1 MSFFE
6 NNSENR
12 NSGMRNTL
20 LTRINTRINRNSLM
34 RCSFCCRYGHNV
46 IDCNDIGFMTISAD
60 LINNKRKIINDRT
73 ISYNDKKD
81 VFCAD
86 LRYEAELSEN
96 KKRRLKCYAIRYC
109 DAGDEDDY
117 FTWSMKI
124 CNKIYEMTYEEEER
138 IISNITTPDYLE
150 FDENDAVNYLID
162 ADNLIRENNVIRNL
176 NVMSERDTRYT
187 ESGLRLLSFIA
198 QIRMDEMLDEMVRLP
213 FEDDYNNCNND
224 NKHVLECCIDSNVL
238 ENDLNKLNEC
248 SICYEEKSNINFVKV
263 NCSHEFCCGCMKK
276 TIDTTNTELKCPLCR
291 TKITSLKFKNKEICE
306 NF

>member
-1 MSFFE
+1 MSLFGY
-6 NNSENR
+6 NSDSR

-20 LTRINTRINRNSLM
+20 LTRINTSINRHSLM
-34 RCSFCCRYGHNV
+34 RCSFCGRYGHNV

-60 LINNKRKIINDRT
+60 LINNKRKIINDES

-86 LRYEAELSEN
+86 LRYYAELSEN

-109 DAGDEDDY
+109 DARDEDDY

-124 CNKIYEMTYEEEER
+124 CNEIYEMTYEEEER
-138 IISNITTPDYLE
+138 IISNINTPDYLE

-162 ADNLIRENNVIRNL
+162 ADNLISENNVIHNL
-176 NVMSERDTRYT
+176 NTMSQQNARYT

-213 FEDDYNNCNND
+213 NEND
-224 NKHVLECCIDSNVL
+224 NKLECCVDSNVL

-248 SICYEEKSNINFVKV
+248 SICYEEKKQIYFVGV

-276 TIDTTNTELKCPLCR
+276 TIEMTNTELKCPLCR
-291 TKITSLKFKNKEICE
+291 TKITSLKFKNKELCE